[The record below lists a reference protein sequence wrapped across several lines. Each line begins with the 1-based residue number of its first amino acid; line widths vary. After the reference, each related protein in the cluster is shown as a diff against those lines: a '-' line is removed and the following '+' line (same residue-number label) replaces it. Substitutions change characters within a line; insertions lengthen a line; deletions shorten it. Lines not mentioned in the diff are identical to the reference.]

1 MSNSAQPG
9 WYHAQGDP
17 PGTERFWDG
26 SAWTEGP
33 RPIGGIPGGPADS
46 PLTPPAQPQASDAAF
61 GGALSGGLPG
71 SDDTANLPG
80 SGDLPGTGLPGSGD
94 LPGSGLPAS
103 GGLPGSA
110 GTGLPASGDLPGS
123 AGTGL
128 PGSNEPTSFGAPPA
142 EAQGGFGTPPAQA
155 PAGFGTP
162 PGQAPG
168 TPPAQTPGGF
178 PGAPPAGVAGVG
190 AFTESSKAVTA
201 LVLSILGIFCL
212 ITAPIGLIIGLQEKS
227 AIDAGRRDPEKRGM
241 AVAAIV
247 IGGLIT
253 GFFVLAILGGVL
265 AVALGG

>member
-80 SGDLPGTGLPGSGD
+80 SGDLPGTGLPGS
-94 LPGSGLPAS
+94 
-103 GGLPGSA
+103 
-110 GTGLPASGDLPGS
+110 

-168 TPPAQTPGGF
+168 TPPAQAPGGF

>member
-80 SGDLPGTGLPGSGD
+80 SGDLPGTG
-94 LPGSGLPAS
+94 
-103 GGLPGSA
+103 
-110 GTGLPASGDLPGS
+110 LPGS